1 MEEFLRYIQTVQ
13 PIEKEAIPAIQAIF
27 HPLELKKGDHF
38 AVEGEVSSRLGFLLD
53 GVIRAYYQSPVGQQY
68 NKSFFLPPCFF
79 GALSSLI
86 SGNKNQIFIQAL
98 TPCRILTV
106 QYDELKALYDRFHS
120 IDRMARKIV
129 EYIFIQKEQR
139 EIDLVTLD
147 ATARYQRLQTTFPD
161 LEQQIAQYHIA
172 SYLGVTPT
180 QLSRIRGKKV

>member
-1 MEEFLRYIQTVQ
+1 MEELLSYIKAIQVLET
-13 PIEKEAIPAIQAIF
+13 EAITAVRGIF

-38 AVEGEVSSRLGFLLD
+38 AVEGEVSSRLGFLID
-53 GVIRAYYQSPVGQQY
+53 GVVRAYYQSPAGQQY

-86 SGNKNQIFIQAL
+86 SGKENQIFIQAL

-106 QYDELKALYDRFHS
+106 QYAELQSLYDRFHT
-120 IDRMARKIV
+120 IERMGRKII

-147 ATARYQRLQTTFPD
+147 AAARYQRLQTNYPG

-172 SYLGVTPT
+172 SYLGVTAT
-180 QLSRIRGKKV
+180 QLSRVRGKR